1 MASGGDIGPLANIVG
16 FKVRRLHN
24 LLNQQWAQLAASL
37 DVRETPVESGIVVLI
52 GINPG
57 ITHGCLAD
65 LLGVEAST
73 LSQAMAP
80 LIRRGLVRHEPAPA
94 DRRAR
99 HFHLTETGMQAK
111 ERIDV
116 LLERRRTGVPGNL
129 DAEEIA
135 MLHRLLDRMLARD

>member
-1 MASGGDIGPLANIVG
+1 MAFGGNIGPLANIVG

-24 LLNQQWAQLAASL
+24 LLNQQWAQLASSL
-37 DVRETPVESGIVVLI
+37 DVSETPVESGIVVLI

-57 ITHGCLAD
+57 ISHGYLAD

-80 LIRRGLVRHEPAPA
+80 LVRRGLVRYEPAPA

-99 HFHLTETGMQAK
+99 HFYLTEAGIQAK
-111 ERIDV
+111 ERIDM
-116 LLERRRTGVPGNL
+116 LLERRHASVPGNL
-129 DAEEIA
+129 DAEEMA
-135 MLHRLLDRMLARD
+135 KLHSLLDKMLARD